1 MDLTMYRGDTAAW
14 DFTVTEPDG
23 TAVDLTDAEGI
34 RFTAKDRASDLDA
47 DARIAKAIGSG
58 VTVTDAPGGV
68 VRVQL
73 STSDTSS
80 LSVPLSLAFDLQ
92 LADSVGGI
100 YTVAAGMLTIK
111 ADISRTAP

>member
-1 MDLTMYRGDTAAW
+1 MYRGDTAAW

-34 RFTAKDRASDLDA
+34 RFTAKDRPADLDA
-47 DARIAKAIGSG
+47 DARIAKTIGDG
-58 VTVTDAPGGV
+58 VTVTDAANGQ

-73 STSDTSS
+73 ASDDTSA
-80 LSVPLSLAFDLQ
+80 LAVPLSLAFDLQ
-92 LADSVGGI
+92 IADAVGGV
-100 YTVAAGMLTIK
+100 YTVAAGRLEIK

>member
-1 MDLTMYRGDTAAW
+1 MYRGDTAAW

-34 RFTAKDRASDLDA
+34 RFTAKHRAADA
-47 DARIAKAIGSG
+47 DVDAVITRTVGDG
-58 VTVTDAPGGV
+58 VTVTSAVNGQ

-73 STSDTSS
+73 EAADTSS
-80 LSVPLSLAFDLQ
+80 LAAPIALSFDLQ
-92 LADSVGGI
+92 LADAVGGI
-100 YTVAAGMLTIK
+100 YTVAAGRLEIK

>member
-1 MDLTMYRGDTAAW
+1 MYRGDTAAW

-34 RFTAKDRASDLDA
+34 RFTAKDRASDADV
-47 DARIAKAIGSG
+47 DARIVRTVGDG
-58 VTVTDAPGGV
+58 VTVTNAAGGL

-73 STSDTSS
+73 EAADTSG
-80 LSVPLSLAFDLQ
+80 LAAPLSLAFDLQ
-92 LADSVGGI
+92 LSDAVGGV
-100 YTVAAGMLTIK
+100 YTVAAGRLEIK

>member
-1 MDLTMYRGDTAAW
+1 MYRGDTAAW

-23 TAVDLTDAEGI
+23 TAVDLTDATGI
-34 RFTAKDRASDLDA
+34 RFTAKDRASDADA
-47 DARIAKAIGSG
+47 DARITKTIGSG
-58 VTVTDAPGGV
+58 VTVTNAVGGI

-73 STSDTSS
+73 ATGDTSA

-92 LADSVGGI
+92 LSDDAGGV
-100 YTVAAGMLTIK
+100 YTVAAGKLEIK